1 MYATKNSIHYTF
13 TLEKDIKRD
22 LRQIKDLVEELTYC
36 HNIFRLECCTKKIDI
51 CQKKINMAINNFEI
65 EHKKCTNYNLKLESF
80 RNQILKTA

>member
-22 LRQIKDLVEELTYC
+22 LRQIKDLAQELTYSN
-36 HNIFRLECCTKKIDI
+36 NIYRLEYCTKKIDA
-51 CQKKINMAINNFEI
+51 CQKKINTASVNFEI
-65 EHKKCTNYNLKLESF
+65 DNKKRDNYNLKLESY